1 MNLATRYLS
10 GGEKV
15 RLSLALIAAKPP
27 KLLLLD
33 EVTNNIDLETK
44 EHLAQVLNDYPGAFI
59 LICHDNDFIDKL
71 AIDKHY
77 LINDGIFKMESR

>member
-1 MNLATRYLS
+1 M
-10 GGEKV
+10 
-15 RLSLALIAAKPP
+15 SLALIAAKPP

-44 EHLAQVLNDYPGAFI
+44 QHLIQVLENYPRAFI
-59 LICHDNDFIDKL
+59 LICHDNDFIEKL

-77 LINDGIFKMESR
+77 QINDGTFKMKSN